1 MSSLAHFT
9 LAEMT
14 ELGAMLRQMGERTT
28 SIDEVAQRVVDAI
41 RGELIDRETGQRE
54 CPLVRFFMTMPYEAL
69 DPELQSFARRLLG
82 ERETVRNEMR
92 CLTLMATS
100 GDRPC
105 WNDRSLSVRHRTIPL
120 ASNEMVN
127 GAPMIARLLDQLGVR
142 VDAFLS
148 EAPELIEKPAP
159 DSFNVF
165 FVPEAPGSD
174 CIPDQNDFVEAFGIE
189 SVLGFGGMLP
199 SEEIFVVILFSRAP
213 ITREVASLFRTL
225 ALNVKIALLGV
236 SAEAP
241 QREGLDAQ

>member
-14 ELGAMLRQMGERTT
+14 ELGAMLRRMGERATGV
-28 SIDEVAQRVVDAI
+28 DEVAQRVVETI
-41 RGELIDRETGQRE
+41 RGDLVDRETGQYE
-54 CPLVRFFMTMPYEAL
+54 CPLVRFFKTMPYEAL

-82 ERETVRNEMR
+82 DQDSIRREMR
-92 CLTLMATS
+92 CLTLVATT
-100 GDRPC
+100 GDQPS
-105 WNDRSLSVRHRTIPL
+105 WNDRSRSVRHRTIPL

-174 CIPDQNDFVEAFGIE
+174 CIPDQKDFVEAFGIE

-199 SEEIFVVILFSRAP
+199 SKEIFVVILFSRTP

-225 ALNVKIALLGV
+225 ALNVKIALLEV

-241 QREGLDAQ
+241 EARM